1 MESRQGLKF
10 SLKLSL
16 SLFFTSFTFC
26 MCKHKTTER
35 AKDTKLSQ
43 RHCGGR
49 QVHPWRRLRRP
60 TLSVAI
66 WNGCQHLLPL
76 VVVRTKLHTT
86 VPTTLNFFILPL
98 EPHSGTTSPS
108 PFLFFPVPYIP
119 PSVPPVSSL
128 ISLCY
133 TFFLFCLCFQ
143 MTGPPHCRLHAD
155 PGAGSTQ
162 VV

>member
-98 EPHSGTTSPS
+98 RHYFSLSFS
-108 PFLFFPVPYIP
+108 FFPRALYSSFCASSQFTHFPLLHLL
-119 PSVPPVSSL
+119 SVLLVLPDDGATTL
-128 ISLCY
+128 QI
-133 TFFLFCLCFQ
+133 T
-143 MTGPPHCRLHAD
+143 CR
-155 PGAGSTQ
+155 PGCR
-162 VV
+162 